1 MKNRRWG
8 GQTRASVPT
17 FGTTFNRINYSF
29 TRQLINSSTLPN
41 HNFELEEVPSLI
53 EMNASL

>member
-17 FGTTFNRINYSF
+17 VWYYIQQNKLLFYTSTY
-29 TRQLINSSTLPN
+29 QLVNST
-41 HNFELEEVPSLI
+41 
-53 EMNASL
+53 